1 MSYNGVSIKRAAGGA
16 GRPVPLTAAAERGGN
31 HEMAIRIGAPKCC
44 SLGAREDVRG
54 RRNTCSGHYV
64 ERKHRYCKC
73 GNHNA
78 GVCVHKRANANFN
91 FEIVWSSSPTFS
103 TLADQFQHKIAN
115 PAVANNCCAPLA
127 GPEGY
132 FSVSTPAT

>member
-1 MSYNGVSIKRAAGGA
+1 M
-16 GRPVPLTAAAERGGN
+16 PDETPLTAKILVVDDEETNVRLLEGHPIPLDLVAHTR
-31 HEMAIRIGAPKCC
+31 H
-44 SLGAREDVRG
+44 VRG
-54 RRNTCSGHYV
+54 RCNAGSGRYV
-64 ERKHRYCKC
+64 EREHRCCKC